1 MSGNETTP
9 LNIGSTAST
18 SEMSAVL
25 DGLATGLILIGSGGG
40 LTYLNYSAQA
50 LLEIGSKHYLNADFH
65 DLEKRSPELVALIAG
80 AREQGDP
87 IVQYGLRARGDGEH
101 ERLLDVWVTPMASSR
116 HDRDSQAPGVMV
128 ELVARFADAQQREQE
143 RAAGLGEATRI
154 MAQGL
159 AHELRNPLGGI
170 RGAAQL
176 LHKQLTTSDQREY
189 TQLVMDEVDRLSE
202 LVTRFAAGSAAGIK
216 LSECNV
222 NRCLE
227 QVRRLLAADR
237 SAPVQVVADYDPSL
251 PNLRADERLLV
262 QALLNLGRNAHQA
275 AGVQSTPARQGKVVL
290 RSRVAHRQVIGARRY
305 RLAARIDVIDDGPGV
320 SEALSEQIFL
330 PLVTD
335 KTEGTGLGLPVA
347 QTLIVR
353 QGGTLTW
360 RRQDGLTVFTV
371 LLPIS
376 GEV

>member
-1 MSGNETTP
+1 M
-9 LNIGSTAST
+9 
-18 SEMSAVL
+18 L
-25 DGLATGLILIGSGGG
+25 DNLATGLILIGAGGT
-40 LTYLNYSAQA
+40 LSYLNYAAQA
-50 LLEIGSKHYLNADFH
+50 LLGIGGKHYLKADFH
-65 DLEKRSPELVALIAG
+65 DLAKRSPDLVALIASV
-80 AREQGDP
+80 REQGDP
-87 IVQYGLRARGDGEH
+87 IVQYGLPTRGDGEA
-101 ERLLDVWVTPMASSR
+101 EQLLDVWVSSLAAGA
-116 HDRDSQAPGVMV
+116 HGTEPQVPPVMV
-128 ELVARFADAQQREQE
+128 ELVARSADARQREQE

-176 LHKQLTTSDQREY
+176 LHKQLTSPQQREY

-202 LVTRFAAGSAAGIK
+202 LVTRFAVGSVTGVK

-222 NRCLE
+222 NHCLE
-227 QVRRLLAADR
+227 QVRRLLVADR
-237 SAPVQVVADYDPSL
+237 SAPVQLVADYDPSL
-251 PNLRADERLLV
+251 PSLPADEQLLA
-262 QALLNLGRNAHQA
+262 QALLNLGRNACQA
-275 AGVQSTPARQGKVVL
+275 AAVEATVARQGKVVL
-290 RSRVAHRQVIGARRY
+290 RSRVAHRQVIGAKRY

-320 SEALSEQIFL
+320 PEALSEQIFL

-360 RRQDGLTVFTV
+360 RREKGLTVFTV